1 RQELAAQLLVAAQRR
16 AVAARNLVLTVADVD
31 LNRERAVV
39 LEAHRDVQTRLE
51 DLKNALGRLPVT
63 QSEKE
68 RQLLAEISRVE
79 DLYGPVAL
87 NIVERAIAGQ
97 RDEAIVRINR
107 DCIPLLRQL
116 LAAGEAYMQHS
127 RKTANDDVQAELS
140 EYETQR
146 NLMIAVCTCA
156 VLLALG
162 LGIGIVRSLLRTL
175 GAEPLELSA
184 AAQRVASGDMRTL
197 PGADQAPAGSV
208 MASLREMQQHLGEL
222 IGQVRN

>member
-1 RQELAAQLLVAAQRR
+1 LVVLFVSVLSLFELARSNNTFLGYVQGVNARQELAAQLLVAAQRR

-127 RKTANDDVQAELS
+127 RKTANDDV
-140 EYETQR
+140 
-146 NLMIAVCTCA
+146 
-156 VLLALG
+156 
-162 LGIGIVRSLLRTL
+162 
-175 GAEPLELSA
+175 
-184 AAQRVASGDMRTL
+184 
-197 PGADQAPAGSV
+197 
-208 MASLREMQQHLGEL
+208 
-222 IGQVRN
+222 